1 MNPLQKYN
9 FVPTTV
15 DGNQFLSFNQPGYY
29 MTDYRNS
36 SDLYA
41 YLITDVTGNGITT
54 GHKLRQYLQDHGN
67 EITNKF
73 FRTSAEQFLNMET
86 LGAPNTCSGSE
97 PGVIYSGGKPLVNT
111 LGNEQQFGSQC
122 NVPGQSCMMY
132 WENTPLPQQ
141 GPHCMALPKNTYDPF
156 TLLR

>member
-97 PGVIYSGGKPLVNT
+97 PGVNYSGG
-111 LGNEQQFGSQC
+111 
-122 NVPGQSCMMY
+122 
-132 WENTPLPQQ
+132 
-141 GPHCMALPKNTYDPF
+141 
-156 TLLR
+156 